1 MGSDNSTLKSCTLEK
16 CQLSLPSG
24 LAMYSALLEDGK
36 PASVFVYRPDSEDK
50 VNKAAK
56 HLKTLRHPCL
66 LRFLSCTV
74 QAGGIHLVT
83 EHVQPLEAVLE
94 SLSPEEICSGLY
106 DILQALVF
114 LHDRGKS
121 SHNNVCSSSVF
132 VSDDGHWKL
141 GGMETVCKF
150 SEASPEFLS
159 SIGSV
164 REQRVVPPEE
174 KVEGFKMLL
183 DKHGHARD
191 AFSFGLMVEKL
202 IPLLN
207 DYGSAPPAGPT
218 NTSSSSNLFSQEVS
232 YPASKELLDSFRN
245 TLQRSP
251 RPALI
256 CLLTHDFF
264 SIVMSHVLYR
274 NDFLEVVNFLK
285 SLTLKTEEE
294 KNEFFK
300 FLLDRVQ
307 NLPEELIA
315 SRLIPKLLNSLV
327 FAEPTAV
334 KSFLPHLLMPK
345 KDSSENS
352 QECLLS
358 VSLYRKYVIPQLLKL
373 FKVNEE
379 HVRMVLLSHIDVY
392 AELFSHEELKNQIL
406 PQVLLGMRDTNDCL
420 VAMTLQSLAILVPL
434 LGAHVVVGGER
445 SKVFK
450 RTTPNFTKSTEVTPE
465 GSPVHS
471 VNSFK
476 THMSQPSKVLKLFSK
491 SSEAAEFVLEN
502 MGSLG
507 SIEQSQQV
515 PKKTVNRDLKK
526 LPLNGF
532 NDRRPPISAGEEN
545 LHGLGSIARDGE
557 EWPDWSDAEE
567 MEKNKT
573 VELCVQ
579 PVDTQKTANI
589 SRDINVE
596 EEPWEDLE
604 TCNHGSEMTSHQ
616 ASHGSAGDSAASP
629 LGDPPKNPFP
639 GPTKKSNALKLSSAS
654 KPKDEKKQTDWD
666 NDVVQLS
673 AKPSQMQKV
682 TSGGLGEEFTIEIK
696 KKPEKDPEMDFFADM
711 TPEIK
716 LSSATLMFTSE
727 RTDAVFGSSLAVPS
741 GRTVLLDQESS
752 TDRLT
757 IIAKFAAADLADVSF
772 T

>member
-1 MGSDNSTLKSCTLEK
+1 MGSDSSTLKSCTLEE

-24 LAMYSALLEDGK
+24 LTMYSALLEDGK

-83 EHVQPLEAVLE
+83 EHVQPLEAMLE

-191 AFSFGLMVEKL
+191 AFSFGLMVENL

-207 DYGSAPPAGPT
+207 DY
-218 NTSSSSNLFSQEVS
+218 
-232 YPASKELLDSFRN
+232 ASKELLDSFRN
-245 TLQRSP
+245 TLQRSLLNP
-251 RPALI
+251 DPSARPALSS
-256 CLLTHDFF
+256 LLKHDFF
-264 SIVMSHVLYR
+264 R

-476 THMSQPSKVLKLFSK
+476 TQVSQPSKVLKLFSK

-507 SIEQSQQV
+507 SIAQSQQV

-579 PVDTQKTANI
+579 PVDTQKTVNI
-589 SRDINVE
+589 TRDINME

-616 ASHGSAGDSAASP
+616 ASHGSAGDSTASP

-654 KPKDEKKQTDWD
+654 KPKDEKRQTDWD
-666 NDVVQLS
+666 NDVVHLS

-682 TSGGLGEEFTIEIK
+682 ISGGLGEEFTIEIR

-741 GRTVLLDQESS
+741 GHTELLDQESS

-757 IIAKFAAADLADVSF
+757 IIAKFAAADLADTEASGWGDSDDLNWEDESNW
-772 T
+772 